1 VDLSEEDR
9 VLVKD
14 LTRYDL
20 VRSDGFWDLRA
31 GGKVVA
37 SFSTKSDA
45 VNGRKM
51 KRMIGCQGGT
61 LYVHTD
67 VGSVEEER
75 TYPSWRGSTKSS
87 EATS

>member
-1 VDLSEEDR
+1 M
-9 VLVKD
+9 VKD

-20 VRSDGFWDLRA
+20 VRSDGLWDLTA

-51 KRMIGCQGGT
+51 KRVIGCQGGT
-61 LYVHTD
+61 LYVHAD
-67 VGSVEEER
+67 VGIIEEEL
-75 TYPSWRGSTKSS
+75 TYPSWRRSIKPS
-87 EATS
+87 ETPS

>member
-1 VDLSEEDR
+1 VHLSEEDR

-20 VRSDGFWDLRA
+20 IRSRDVWDLKS

-37 SFSTKSDA
+37 SFSTKYDA

-61 LYVHTD
+61 LYVHTE
-67 VGSVEEER
+67 VGNIEEER
-75 TYPSWRGSTKSS
+75 TYPSWRGSNKSS